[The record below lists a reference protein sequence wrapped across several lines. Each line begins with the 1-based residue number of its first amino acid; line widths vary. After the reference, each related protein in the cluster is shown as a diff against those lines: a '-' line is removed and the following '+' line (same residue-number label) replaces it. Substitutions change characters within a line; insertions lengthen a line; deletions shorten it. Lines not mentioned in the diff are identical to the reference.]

1 MKSSWVVAIV
11 LVLSFAF
18 GLTALIVGEQQKSKG
33 GETVY
38 GSDGTS
44 AHVSLVKLEDG
55 TRCAV
60 VVGMYKGG
68 ISCDWK

>member
-1 MKSSWVVAIV
+1 MDKTILAVGLGIAATI
-11 LVLSFAF
+11 FGGAF
-18 GLTALIVGEQQKSKG
+18 LLTESRKPNN

-38 GSDGTS
+38 GTDGTS
-44 AHVSLVKLEDG
+44 AHVSVVKLEDG